1 VTAEVRAVPGM
12 KHFRKGGEFMKEKYL
27 EIIRKYE
34 ERFGRDMAA
43 EVQQRADEARDR
55 IWRDQEHV
63 LQWLPMRKQTETLET
78 LMQSTYGALA
88 EEMERALEKG

>member
-1 VTAEVRAVPGM
+1 
-12 KHFRKGGEFMKEKYL
+12 MKEKYL
-27 EIIRKYE
+27 EVIRKYE
-34 ERFGRDMAA
+34 ERFGRARAA
-43 EVQQRADEARDR
+43 EVQRRADEARER

-88 EEMERALEKG
+88 EEMERDLENG